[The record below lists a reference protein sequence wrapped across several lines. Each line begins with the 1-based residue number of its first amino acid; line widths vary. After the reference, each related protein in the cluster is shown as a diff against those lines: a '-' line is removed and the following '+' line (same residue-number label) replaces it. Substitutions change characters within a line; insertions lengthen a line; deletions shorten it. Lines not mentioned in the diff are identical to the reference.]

1 MEICLL
7 KNSIMDYPW
16 GSHSAIPEL
25 LGKPSPSE
33 KPQAEL
39 WMGTHAKAPSMV
51 LLDSGSIPLPYL
63 IEEKPAEMLGRE
75 AAERFNGKLP
85 FLLKILA
92 AAKPLSIQAHPSL
105 QQAKEG
111 YAGEQ
116 ARGIA
121 VDAADRNYR
130 DQNHKP
136 EIICALSSSFWS
148 LKGFRPMDEIVSI
161 WSSLECTELQAEI
174 QYLQQ
179 EQNSTGLRAFFET
192 LIRLRGNKKEAVLSN
207 LLSRVEKLG
216 DYREEKKWLSLLQE
230 YYPGDSGI
238 LSILLLN
245 LVELHPGEAVYT
257 EAGELHAYL
266 EGTGI
271 ELMANSDNVLR
282 GGLTFK
288 HIDIP
293 ELMRIVRFTP
303 TGLRKLKP
311 DLNSRDERVYKTP
324 FNEFELSYLEVHD
337 NNPYRSRKK
346 RSIEI
351 WINLTG
357 NARIKAKGK
366 TLHVRKGDSFLVPA
380 GIPDYSISGNANLYR
395 ATIPL

>member
-1 MEICLL
+1 MEIWLL

-39 WMGTHAKAPSMV
+39 WMGAHAKAPSMV
-51 LLDSGSIPLPYL
+51 LVGSDSIPLPYL
-63 IEEKPAEMLGRE
+63 IEEKPAEILGRE
-75 AAERFNGKLP
+75 VAEKFDGKLP
-85 FLLKILA
+85 FLFKILA
-92 AAKPLSIQAHPSL
+92 AAKPLSMQAHPSL
-105 QQAKEG
+105 HQAQEG

-148 LKGFRPMDEIVSI
+148 LKGFRPLDEIVSI

-179 EQNSTGLRAFFET
+179 EKNSTGLRTFFET
-192 LIRLRGNKKEAVLSN
+192 LIRLRGEKKEAVLSSV
-207 LLSRVEKLG
+207 LSRVEKLE
-216 DYREEKKWLSLLQE
+216 DYREEKKWLSILQE

-238 LSILLLN
+238 LSVLLLN
-245 LVELHPGEAVYT
+245 LVELHPGEALYT

-266 EGTGI
+266 EGTGM

-282 GGLTFK
+282 GGLTLK

-303 TGLRKLKP
+303 TGLSKLNP
-311 DLNSRDERVYKTP
+311 DLNSRGERVYKTP

-346 RSIEI
+346 RGIEI
-351 WINLTG
+351 WINLAG
-357 NARIKAKGK
+357 NACIRAKGK
-366 TLHVRKGDSFLVPA
+366 TLRVRKGDSFLVPA
-380 GIPDYSISGNANLYR
+380 GIPDYSISGNVNLYM
-395 ATIPL
+395 ATVPL

>member
-1 MEICLL
+1 
-7 KNSIMDYPW
+7 MDYPW

-39 WMGTHAKAPSMV
+39 WMGTHARAPSMV

-63 IEEKPAEMLGRE
+63 IEEKPSEMLGRE
-75 AAERFNGKLP
+75 AAERFDGKLP
-85 FLLKILA
+85 FLFKILA
-92 AAKPLSIQAHPSL
+92 AAKPLSIQAHPNL
-105 QQAKEG
+105 QQAQEG

-136 EIICALSSSFWS
+136 EIICALSPSFWS
-148 LKGFRPMDEIVSI
+148 LKGFRPMNEIISI

-179 EQNSTGLRAFFET
+179 EKNSTGLRAFFET
-192 LIRLRGNKKEAVLSN
+192 LIRLRGKKKEAVLSSV
-207 LLSRVEKLG
+207 LSRVEKLG

-245 LVELHPGEAVYT
+245 LVELHPGEALYT

-282 GGLTFK
+282 GGLTLK

-303 TGLRKLKP
+303 AGLSKLKP

-324 FNEFELSYLEVHD
+324 FNEFELSYLEVRD
-337 NNPYRSRKK
+337 NNPYWSLKK

-357 NARIKAKGK
+357 NARIRAKGK

-395 ATIPL
+395 ATVPS